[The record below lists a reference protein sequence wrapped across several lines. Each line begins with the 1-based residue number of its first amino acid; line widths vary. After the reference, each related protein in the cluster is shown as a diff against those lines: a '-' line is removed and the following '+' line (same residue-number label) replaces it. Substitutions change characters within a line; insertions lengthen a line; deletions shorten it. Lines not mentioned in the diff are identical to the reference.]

1 MNKETILFFLV
12 DNKSLIMIFT
22 MLHKCIYKK
31 KYQKNPPK
39 QPKNPHT
46 SSDSV

>member
-12 DNKSLIMIFT
+12 DNKSFIMIFT

-31 KYQKNPPK
+31 KKYQKKPPK
-39 QPKNPHT
+39 TTKKPPHKL
-46 SSDSV
+46 